1 MASHA
6 DDAVTQAANMD
17 ASPRKRPVLVYDG
30 DCAFCRRC
38 ARFLERIEPDA
49 EIIAWQCAD
58 LAELGITEEQATDA
72 VQLVQVDGK
81 VRSGHEAIATILSTA
96 GGTWKILGR
105 TILLPG
111 ISPIAAKVYRLV
123 ADNRSRLPGG
133 RPACGAI
140 DEDQNRPAA

>member
-1 MASHA
+1 M
-6 DDAVTQAANMD
+6 
-17 ASPRKRPVLVYDG
+17 RRRERPVLVYDG
-30 DCAFCRRC
+30 DCAFCKKC
-38 ARFLERIEPDA
+38 ARLLEKIEPCA

-72 VQLVQVDGK
+72 VQLVQVEGK
-81 VRSGHEAIATILSTA
+81 IRSGHEAIGTILSTA

-133 RPACGAI
+133 TPACATI

>member
-1 MASHA
+1 M
-6 DDAVTQAANMD
+6 
-17 ASPRKRPVLVYDG
+17 RRRERPVLVYDG
-30 DCAFCRRC
+30 DCAFCKKC
-38 ARFLERIEPDA
+38 ARLLEKIEPGA

-81 VRSGHEAIATILSTA
+81 IRSGHEAIGTILSTA

-133 RPACGAI
+133 TPACATI